1 MIVVGLTGGIGSGK
15 STIAK
20 VFRALGVPV
29 FESDAEAKH
38 ILNREDVVQHIS
50 DTFGEWLI
58 NSGRVDRAKL
68 AGLVFGDKQELA
80 KLNAIIHPAVRKQ
93 FLAWVDVNSN
103 SPYVINEAAILF
115 ESGLAEMTRFTIN
128 VSAPVEERIKRVIA
142 RDALTR
148 EEVISRINNQMS
160 DEQRSA
166 LSTWTIVNDGLEAVL
181 PQVLQISNE
190 IMSFK
195 EE

>member
-38 ILNREDVVQHIS
+38 ILNREDVVQHVS

-93 FLAWVDVNSN
+93 FLAWVDANSN

>member
-50 DTFGEWLI
+50 NTFGEWLI

-93 FLAWVDVNSN
+93 FLAWVDANSN

>member
-93 FLAWVDVNSN
+93 FLAWVDANSN

-148 EEVISRINNQMS
+148 EEVTSRINNQMS

-181 PQVLQISNE
+181 PQVLQVSNE

>member
-93 FLAWVDVNSN
+93 FLAWVDANSN

-148 EEVISRINNQMS
+148 EEVTSRINNQMS

>member
-93 FLAWVDVNSN
+93 FLAWVDANSN

>member
-93 FLAWVDVNSN
+93 FLAWIDANSN

-128 VSAPVEERIKRVIA
+128 VSAPVEERIKRVIS